1 MYACCSRS
9 VFYRRPPTNTTLAS
23 SGGPFGPPSTA
34 LPRVR
39 RYKPL
44 VVSPILTGPSAGA
57 GPTPPWGHALPGPGR
72 RRRFGPASPPAPLRA
87 RSPLRDPRA
96 ATGRDPL
103 SGIPAPPPG
112 AIGHRRLSLTGN
124 PTPRRTPYP
133 GTPAHDFLVPAA
145 APLPKHPV
153 TKGPAPS
160 ASPWGVSSWE
170 GGLRP
175 LPLNQPSFA

>member
-9 VFYRRPPTNTTLAS
+9 VFHRRPPTSTTLAS
-23 SGGPFGPPSTA
+23 SGGHFGPQA
-34 LPRVR
+34 PRSPAR
-39 RYKPL
+39 GDSKPL
-44 VVSPILTGPSAGA
+44 VVSPIMPYLILTGPSAGA
-57 GPTPPWGHALPGPGR
+57 GPTPPWGHAFPRPGR

-112 AIGHRRLSLTGN
+112 AVGHRRLSLTGN

-160 ASPWGVSSWE
+160 ASP
-170 GGLRP
+170 
-175 LPLNQPSFA
+175 